1 MGTHYKKA
9 IFDEHV
15 QVGLIG
21 WAQKA
26 KKKKGPKADASNG
39 RSGQGSSNNGS
50 TPGVELGAI
59 FRRASA
65 PEDIQTAQK
74 SEGAN

>member
-1 MGTHYKKA
+1 MGTYYKKA
-9 IFDEHV
+9 IFDEHMQAGV
-15 QVGLIG
+15 ID
-21 WAQKA
+21 WAQKV
-26 KKKKGPKADASNG
+26 KKKRLKADASNG